1 MVLVIL
7 AVFIP
12 VYGKS
17 TWTQT
22 IVAAII
28 LTLLSYILGDLW
40 VLPKY
45 GNGTALV
52 VDFLIGAA
60 FIWAM
65 DQMLPQTRIS
75 GFGIIVMAGV
85 LTLGEWLFHFY
96 LLSTTADG
104 KKENIDKA

>member
-12 VYGKS
+12 IYGKS

-22 IVAAII
+22 IVSALI
-28 LTLLSYILGDLW
+28 LTLLLYLLGDLW

-52 VDFLIGAA
+52 VDFLISAA
-60 FIWAM
+60 FIWTM

-75 GFGIIVMAGV
+75 GFGIVVIAGV

-96 LLSTTADG
+96 LLSTTAYG
-104 KKENIDKA
+104 KKAKIE